1 MPYGGRID
9 KTVYSTHAAPAPA
22 PVVTLRERK
31 DDQLSD
37 YERQLLARARELADL
52 GELAEEVTGMLGGA
66 RRAGLDP
73 DALGALVGTAAALCA
88 AGITVYAAGKGT
100 GTRYAGER
108 EFLGDLADAE
118 DDIAERLKAA
128 GRLHDQAVTALDSAL
143 DALEAARAM
152 HTKEKCD
159 GCHGQKAAAIA
170 AAEARVGLCEDAIE
184 ILVPL
189 EARLRHALARIRA
202 VPSDLGET
210 YESVYSLIRCGGVMP
225 YEGRWIEGA
234 RT

>member
-1 MPYGGRID
+1 M
-9 KTVYSTHAAPAPA
+9 
-22 PVVTLRERK
+22 
-31 DDQLSD
+31 
-37 YERQLLARARELADL
+37 
-52 GELAEEVTGMLGGA
+52 
-66 RRAGLDP
+66 
-73 DALGALVGTAAALCA
+73 
-88 AGITVYAAGKGT
+88 YAAGKGA
-100 GTRYAGER
+100 GTRYAGEG
-108 EFLGDLADAE
+108 EFLGALADTE
-118 DDIAERLKAA
+118 DDIAGRLKAA

-170 AAEARVGLCEDAIE
+170 DAEARVRLCEDAIE

-189 EARLRHALARIRA
+189 EARLRHALARIQA

-210 YESVYSLIRCGGVMP
+210 YESVYGLIRRGGRMP

-234 RT
+234 RA